1 MIAGGFGS
9 AVMEQLNECG
19 CTTPVL
25 RLGWPNQ
32 FIEHGTEAIL
42 RQKYGLTPQ
51 AMAEKILN
59 RLRKVQ

>member
-1 MIAGGFGS
+1 MPPP
-9 AVMEQLNECG
+9 VMEQLNECG
-19 CTTPVL
+19 CATPVL

-51 AMAEKILN
+51 AMAEAILN
-59 RLRKVQ
+59 RLGKAQ